1 MDPKL
6 PGNPTAAV
14 CDVRAAGAVELQRL
28 ATLMRYDII
37 DTPPEERFDRI
48 TRLAQK
54 IFRTSMVTISL
65 LDARR
70 QWFKSRIGVAVKET
84 PREPAFCNVTIQRA
98 EPLVV
103 EDAAKDPMFADNV
116 LVTGEPYLRFYAG
129 APLITQEG
137 HALGALCVLDRTP
150 RKFRPQEREILS
162 DLADLVIAEMN
173 LRQIAN
179 VDALTGALSRRA
191 FREEAERA
199 IGLAARHGH
208 PLSLLT
214 FDLDRFKA
222 VNDTYGHAIGDAVL
236 QRSVTASMKR
246 LRRSDSIGRLGG
258 EEFAVLLPH
267 VDEPAALKVA
277 NALRRS
283 IANLSFEAD
292 TAKFNVTASFGLATF
307 RNGMELDDMLK
318 AADAALY
325 LAKAMGRDRC
335 VVADASRLQKQ
346 GRAA

>member
-1 MDPKL
+1 MNPKL
-6 PGNPTAAV
+6 PDHPTGAV
-14 CDVRAAGAVELQRL
+14 CDAPAPGVAELQRL
-28 ATLMRYDII
+28 AALMRYDII

-70 QWFKSRIGVAVKET
+70 QWFKSRIGVAVEET

-103 EDAAKDPMFADNV
+103 EDAAKDPMFANNAF
-116 LVTGEPYLRFYAG
+116 VTGEPYLRFYAG
-129 APLITQEG
+129 APLITPEG
-137 HALGALCVLDRTP
+137 HALGAFCVLDRTP
-150 RKFRPQEREILS
+150 RRFNPQEREILV
-162 DLADLVIAEMN
+162 DLAELVVAEMN

-199 IGLAARHGH
+199 MGLAARHGH
-208 PLSLLT
+208 PLSVLT
-214 FDLDRFKA
+214 FDLDRFKS
-222 VNDTYGHAIGDAVL
+222 VNDTHGHAVGDAVL
-236 QRSVTASMKR
+236 QRSVSASMRR
-246 LRRSDSIGRLGG
+246 LRRSDAVGRLGG

-283 IANLSFEAD
+283 IAAETFE
-292 TAKFNVTASFGLATF
+292 TETTTFGVTASFGLATF
-307 RNGMELDDMLK
+307 RTGMDLDDMLK
-318 AADAALY
+318 AADGALY

-335 VVADASRLQKQ
+335 VVAEASRLQKR
-346 GRAA
+346 GKAA

>member
-1 MDPKL
+1 MNPKL
-6 PGNPTAAV
+6 PVNPTAAA
-14 CDVRAAGAVELQRL
+14 CDVRAPGVVELHRL

-70 QWFKSRIGVAVKET
+70 QWFKSRIGVAVSET
-84 PREPAFCNVTIQRA
+84 PREPAFCNVTIARA
-98 EPLVV
+98 EPVVV

-116 LVTGEPYLRFYAG
+116 LVTGEPFLRFYAG
-129 APLITQEG
+129 APLITPEG

-150 RKFRPQEREILS
+150 RKFKPQEREILV

-173 LRQIAN
+173 LRKLAN
-179 VDALTGALSRRA
+179 VDALTGAMSRRA

-208 PLSLLT
+208 PVSLLT
-214 FDLDRFKA
+214 FDLDRFKS

-236 QRSVTASMKR
+236 QRSVTASMRR

-283 IANLSFEAD
+283 IANLSFDAD

-307 RNGMELDDMLK
+307 RDGMDLDDMLK
-318 AADAALY
+318 AADGALY